1 MEVREVDP
9 SELEI
14 DPLNERNENVGP
26 HKDDESLEESIE
38 KQGIIQPPVARP
50 DNGDLRV
57 VVGQRRTL
65 AAQSVGL
72 DNIPVIVMDW
82 DDSEALE
89 ASITENIEAF
99 EKGVSRSDR
108 AAAVQKLMEINNWAP
123 PDIADE
129 LGISNRSVQYWLE
142 RTRDEWEST
151 SVHVD
156 SSDEDDEETDVE
168 VETHDS
174 NSFEINKEQ
183 VDEIPDRDLAT
194 IRTGADS
201 AEEREEVVQKVAKN
215 DLSSE
220 EVREAK
226 KRADRGEQSFVETVE
241 EVSKEKEEQREG
253 DMKVRTE
260 TTFTGD
266 YAVGL
271 KRAARDYGTSEEQLV
286 RKAIEAFLM
295 DEGYL

>member
-1 MEVREVDP
+1 MEVREIDP

-50 DNGDLRV
+50 DNGNLRV

-72 DNIPVIVMDW
+72 DSIPVIVMDW

-89 ASITENIEAF
+89 ASITENIDAF

-108 AAAVQKLMEINNWAP
+108 AAAVQKLMEINNWTP
-123 PDIADE
+123 PDIANE

-174 NSFEINKEQ
+174 NSLGMNKEQ

-201 AEEREEVVQKVAKN
+201 AEEREEVVQKVSKN
-215 DLSSE
+215 NLSSE

-226 KRADRGEQSFVETVE
+226 KRADRSEQSFVETVE
-241 EVSKEKEEQREG
+241 EVRKEKEEQREG

-286 RKAIEAFLM
+286 RKAIEAFLT

>member
-1 MEVREVDP
+1 MEVREIDP

-38 KQGIIQPPVARP
+38 KQGVIQPPIARP
-50 DNGDLRV
+50 DNGNLRV

-72 DNIPVIVMDW
+72 DSIPVIVMDW

-89 ASITENIEAF
+89 ASITENIGAF
-99 EKGVSRSDR
+99 DKGVSRSDR
-108 AAAVQKLMEINNWAP
+108 AAAVQKLMEINNWTP
-123 PDIADE
+123 QDIADE

-142 RTRDEWEST
+142 RTRGEWEST

-156 SSDEDDEETDVE
+156 SSDEDGEEADVE
-168 VETHDS
+168 VEAHDS
-174 NSFEINKEQ
+174 NSFRINKEQ

-226 KRADRGEQSFVETVE
+226 KRANRGEQSFVETVE
-241 EVSKEKEEQREG
+241 EVSKEKVEQREG
-253 DMKVRTE
+253 EMKVRTE

-286 RKAIEAFLM
+286 RKAIEAFLT